1 MTRTPENRNPAAR
14 AAAGRAARKL
24 APLTAHAGWSAG
36 GDRADPVALLT
47 AEEADRLPELL
58 PIRHARMA
66 ASPLAF
72 LRGSAG
78 VMAADLAAAPHSG
91 LITQLCGDAHLF
103 NFGLY
108 ASPERRLV
116 FDLNDFDETFPGPF
130 EWDVKRLVTSIAMAG
145 RANGFRRRDRATAV
159 RYAARRYREAMIDF
173 AAMRELD
180 LWYAHAD
187 VDELHDQFGDQLGKS
202 RLARLTKAGA
212 KARTRTSLQ
221 AYRKLTAVVDGERRI
236 VADPPLLVP
245 VQDLVPDLARK
256 QLESQIRILLDGYR
270 DSLAE
275 DRRRLFDAF
284 EFVDLARKV
293 VGVGSVGTRCW
304 IVLLT
309 GRDDEDPLLLQ
320 VKEAGRSVLDPGDA
334 PPDQPQGR
342 RVVTGQRLMQ
352 AASDIFLGWHTV
364 EGFDGK
370 TRDFYVRQ
378 LRDWKGGAV
387 VEEMDAT
394 GMRVYGG
401 LCAWTLARA
410 HARCGDR
417 IAIAAYLGSS
427 PKFDEALAE
436 FAELYADRAE
446 RDHAAFAG
454 AVERGELESRPDI
467 RTLRGCQ
474 PGIGSAGAS
483 VRRASSVTPASNTTS
498 RITITNSPVHDDQ
511 ISAAS
516 TATIAPPIRIG
527 SRLRAANPGPCVVT
541 ARPPAA
547 TPCQAATAPRRVC
560 PRNQRGNRPGPARY
574 PISASSTPI
583 TISWTPRSRS
593 TLKTVVTVASTPSR

>member
-1 MTRTPENRNPAAR
+1 MTRTLENRHPEAR
-14 AAAGRAARKL
+14 AAAGRAAREA
-24 APLTAHAGWSAG
+24 APLKTHAAWSAAD
-36 GDRADPVALLT
+36 DRVDPIALLT
-47 AEEADRLPELL
+47 AEEEDRVPELL

-66 ASPLAF
+66 ASALAF

-91 LITQLCGDAHLF
+91 LITQLCGDAHMF
-103 NFGLY
+103 NFGVY

-116 FDLNDFDETFPGPF
+116 FDLNDFDETAPGPF
-130 EWDVKRLVTSIAMAG
+130 EWDVKRLVTSIALAG
-145 RANGFRRRDRATAV
+145 RANGFRRRDRAGAV
-159 RYAARRYREAMIDF
+159 RFAARRYREAMAEF

-180 LWYAHAD
+180 LWYARAD
-187 VDELHDQFGDQLGKS
+187 VEELRTQFGDQLGKS

-221 AYRKLTAVVDGERRI
+221 AYRKLTTVIDGERRI

-245 VQDLVPDLARK
+245 VQDLIPDLARK
-256 QLESQIRILLDGYR
+256 QLESQIRGLLDGFR

-320 VKEAGRSVLDPGDA
+320 VKEAGRSVLSSSGDDGV
-334 PPDQPQGR
+334 PEGR
-342 RVVTGQRLMQ
+342 RVVEGQRLMQ
-352 AASDIFLGWHTV
+352 AASDIFLGWHRIS
-364 EGFDGK
+364 GFDGK

-387 VEEMDAT
+387 VEEMDPT

-427 PKFDEALAE
+427 DKFDEALVSY
-436 FAELYADRAE
+436 AELYADQAE
-446 RDHAAFAG
+446 RDHAAFAE
-454 AVERGELESRPDI
+454 AVEEGRLSS
-467 RTLRGCQ
+467 Q
-474 PGIGSAGAS
+474 PGI
-483 VRRASSVTPASNTTS
+483 
-498 RITITNSPVHDDQ
+498 
-511 ISAAS
+511 
-516 TATIAPPIRIG
+516 
-527 SRLRAANPGPCVVT
+527 
-541 ARPPAA
+541 
-547 TPCQAATAPRRVC
+547 
-560 PRNQRGNRPGPARY
+560 
-574 PISASSTPI
+574 
-583 TISWTPRSRS
+583 
-593 TLKTVVTVASTPSR
+593 

>member
-1 MTRTPENRNPAAR
+1 MTRTLGSREPAAR
-14 AAAGRAARKL
+14 AAAGRAAREI
-24 APLTAHAGWSAG
+24 APLEGHAEYAPAG
-36 GDRADPVALLT
+36 GRVDPITLVT
-47 AEEADRLPELL
+47 SDEADRLAELL

-66 ASPLAF
+66 LSPLAF

-91 LITQLCGDAHLF
+91 LLTQLCGDAHLF
-103 NFGLY
+103 NFGVY

-116 FDLNDFDETFPGPF
+116 FDLNDFDETYPGPF
-130 EWDVKRLVTSIAMAG
+130 EWDVKRLAASIALAG
-145 RANGFRRRDRATAV
+145 RANGFRRKDRAAAV
-159 RYAARRYREAMIDF
+159 RFAGRRYREAMTEF

-180 LWYAHAD
+180 LWYARAD
-187 VDELHDQFGDQLGKS
+187 MEDLREQFGDRLGKS

-221 AYRKLTAVVDGERRI
+221 AYRKLTAVIDGERRI

-256 QLESQIRILLDGYR
+256 QLESQIRGLLDGFR
-270 DSLAE
+270 ESLAE

-320 VKEAGRSVLDPGDA
+320 VKEAGPSVLATGPSDVPE
-334 PPDQPQGR
+334 GR
-342 RVVTGQRLMQ
+342 RVVAGQRLMQ
-352 AASDIFLGWHTV
+352 AASDIFLGWHRL
-364 EGFDGK
+364 EGFDGR

-378 LRDWKGGAV
+378 LRDWKGGGV
-387 VEEMDAT
+387 VEEMDVT
-394 GMRVYGG
+394 GMSAYGG

-417 IAIAAYLGSS
+417 IAIASYLGASDT
-427 PKFDEALAE
+427 FDKALVSY
-436 FAELYADRAE
+436 AELYADQAE

-454 AVERGELESRPDI
+454 AVEEGRLSS
-467 RTLRGCQ
+467 Q
-474 PGIGSAGAS
+474 PGI
-483 VRRASSVTPASNTTS
+483 
-498 RITITNSPVHDDQ
+498 
-511 ISAAS
+511 
-516 TATIAPPIRIG
+516 
-527 SRLRAANPGPCVVT
+527 
-541 ARPPAA
+541 
-547 TPCQAATAPRRVC
+547 
-560 PRNQRGNRPGPARY
+560 
-574 PISASSTPI
+574 
-583 TISWTPRSRS
+583 
-593 TLKTVVTVASTPSR
+593 